1 MVCTFSGKPV
11 DDSCEVEEDAPVC
24 GSDSDGLVY
33 KQRSDKVR
41 CNVHGEW
48 ESVCDKA
55 PVTEP
60 ICKAQPCTEIEEVV
74 HANSETIK
82 YSKTAVL
89 SHYIE
94 GTVGNLTECK
104 EHYVPLTGNNAAI
117 CDEGEWT
124 PQLECTLRDQTC
136 SISDLKVAAQA
147 ITNLDAVGLSCPGG
161 EMKDDE
167 NVYGGESCPFICRSP
182 WYSTGALVC
191 SDGNWGGSAKCALDA
206 YWASWGSWGRCTKT
220 CGGGIQTRSRDCNTA
235 QNGGSSAICR
245 TAQTTSRS
253 CNTIKCPLNASWAPW
268 GSWGDCT
275 KTCGGGVQY
284 RSRDCNTAQY
294 GGSSSICTTAQTTSR
309 SCNTIHCP
317 LDASWA
323 SWGSWGRC
331 SKTCDGGV
339 QKRSRDCKIAQYG
352 GSSAICTTAQ
362 TSSRSCNT
370 NPCSVVILE
379 RKQVGDPE

>member
-1 MVCTFSGKPV
+1 M
-11 DDSCEVEEDAPVC
+11 
-24 GSDSDGLVY
+24 Y

-41 CNVHGEW
+41 CNVNGEW
-48 ESVCDKA
+48 ESVCNKTL
-55 PVTEP
+55 VTEP

-191 SDGNWGGSAKCALDA
+191 SDGNWGGSAKCGGQCFVFSL
-206 YWASWGSWGRCTKT
+206 GEPCTKVF
-220 CGGGIQTRSRDCNTA
+220 QM
-235 QNGGSSAICR
+235 
-245 TAQTTSRS
+245 
-253 CNTIKCPLNASWAPW
+253 
-268 GSWGDCT
+268 
-275 KTCGGGVQY
+275 
-284 RSRDCNTAQY
+284 
-294 GGSSSICTTAQTTSR
+294 
-309 SCNTIHCP
+309 
-317 LDASWA
+317 
-323 SWGSWGRC
+323 
-331 SKTCDGGV
+331 
-339 QKRSRDCKIAQYG
+339 
-352 GSSAICTTAQ
+352 
-362 TSSRSCNT
+362 
-370 NPCSVVILE
+370 
-379 RKQVGDPE
+379 